1 MKPIRKLPLTL
12 LMLLFGI
19 TLTYAQQPFVVL
31 SGHVINQQTG
41 MPMPGQ
47 PVFIALDS
55 LNYPGY
61 YNEVY
66 TNEAGYYTDNIPFS
80 SELPGFINVSTP
92 DCNGVMAIQTICIV
106 PGIQEL
112 TLDFTI
118 CSQGTAGCVAQ
129 FSFFPTSDD
138 RMTMAF
144 TDESFT
150 APGASITG
158 WFWDFGDGN
167 TSAEQNP
174 VHTYGEPG
182 FYTTCLYIS
191 SNDSS
196 CYGSMCMMV
205 DAGNILPGG
214 CDNYFSYYPDSSGTA
229 MTYVFEGF
237 TMNGEVD
244 SWNWDFGDG
253 TTASGQTV
261 THVFQNPLMYY
272 TICLTTTGTVNGE
285 PCTGTSCQEVF
296 IYVPSPCESFFWYQP
311 DSTGTVYQ
319 FEGWA
324 MGTTQMDSWHWDF
337 GDGSTAEGQYVSHAF
352 ADPNQVYNVCLTTT
366 SADPNG
372 GSCTYTSCQ
381 EVYYYVPS
389 PCESSFW
396 YYPNAGGNSFTFE
409 GWSYNN
415 QVESWTWEF
424 GDGTTATGQMVTHTF
439 ENPGEFF
446 TVCLTTTGTGPDGT
460 SCTFVSCQEVY
471 IYIPSPCENYFEFT
485 SNDANTYTFTG
496 HLMSNEPA
504 VYSWDFGDGYTA
516 SGQQVSHTFPPSW
529 GMVYNV
535 CLTTV
540 TTNPADS
547 CMSTSCQIIFPGG
560 GGGECQAVMSAYPDS
575 SGYTYYF
582 ADLSQGDHNIR
593 FWDFGDGEQSSE
605 ANPVHTYNGPGIFMA
620 CLTIG
625 DSLSNCWDQTCMEIW
640 VDVVQPECQASFFA
654 FPSDST
660 TSPLSYQFINTS
672 FPGFTNQQWSF
683 GDGTASFDVNP
694 LHTYAVPGTYDV
706 CLTIWDSAG
715 YCQSTYC
722 MPVFAGEAPSGYNV
736 AGVVVAGNAP
746 AEQGVVLLFGA
757 DNTFSGISTI
767 DSMGT
772 YNIGGVPAGSYYIYA
787 MLSPGSSGSELYL
800 PTYYTNSLTW
810 QGATLVNA
818 GEPNGWYPINMVSA
832 VYAGQGNGTITGTI
846 NYSGSFKSGG
856 APAANVEI
864 VLFNSTGIPV
874 AYTFSNA
881 DGSFAFENLPYGEYT
896 VHAEMAGKTT
906 HAMVLT
912 LSDSNAAPSV
922 GFVITAT
929 DINATA
935 LGQNDLSLDELEA
948 GNVYPN
954 PVGDMLYLELNS
966 SVSGNMTLEITDQL
980 GRVLKQER
988 IRQSGGDKRISIST
1002 SNLNHGI
1009 YMIRVSSDGY
1019 QPLQRKF
1026 VK

>member
-1 MKPIRKLPLTL
+1 MKPIRKLLLTL
-12 LMLLFGI
+12 MMVLLGFMLTF
-19 TLTYAQQPFVVL
+19 AQQPFVVL
-31 SGHVINQQTG
+31 SGHVLNQQTG
-41 MPMPGQ
+41 LPVAGQ

-61 YNEVY
+61 TNEVY
-66 TNEAGYYTDNIPFS
+66 TNEAGFYTDNVPFS
-80 SELPGFINVSTP
+80 SGVPGFINVSTP
-92 DCNGVMAIQTICIV
+92 DCNGAMAMQTVCIV

-118 CSQGTAGCVAQ
+118 CSQTTSGCVAL
-129 FSFFPTSDD
+129 FSFIPTSDD
-138 RMTMAF
+138 RMTIAF

-150 APGASITG
+150 SPGSTISG
-158 WFWDFGDGN
+158 WFWDFGDGI
-167 TSAEQNP
+167 TSTQQNP
-174 VHTYGEPG
+174 VHTYQQPG
-182 FYTTCLYIS
+182 FYNACLYIS

-196 CYGSMCMMV
+196 CFGNLCLMV
-205 DAGNILPGG
+205 DAGNVLPGG

-229 MTYVFEGF
+229 MTYVFEGY
-237 TMNGEVD
+237 TMNGEAD

-261 THVFQNPLMYY
+261 THVFQDPSMFY
-272 TICLTTTGTVNGE
+272 TVCLTTTGTVNGE
-285 PCTGTSCQEVF
+285 PCTGISCQEIF
-296 IYVPSPCESFFWYQP
+296 NYVPSPCESFFWYQP
-311 DSTGTVYQ
+311 DSTGTGYQ
-319 FEGWA
+319 FEGWS
-324 MGTTQMDSWHWDF
+324 MGTAQMDSWHWDF
-337 GDGSTAEGQYVSHAF
+337 GDGSTAEGQIVNHVF

-366 SADPNG
+366 GADPTG
-372 GSCTYTSCQ
+372 GTCTYTSCQ

-409 GWSYNN
+409 GWSFNN
-415 QVESWTWEF
+415 QVDSWTWEF

-446 TVCLTTTGTGPDGT
+446 TVCLTTTGTGADST
-460 SCTFVSCQEVY
+460 ACSFVSCQEVY
-471 IYIPSPCENYFEFT
+471 IYIPSPCENYFEYT
-485 SNDANTYTFTG
+485 SNEANTFFFTG

-504 VYSWDFGDGYTA
+504 SYFWDFGDGFTA
-516 SGQQVSHTFPPSW
+516 TGQQVSHTYPPSW

-547 CMSTSCQIIFPGG
+547 CMSTSCQAVFPGG
-560 GGGECQAVMSAYPDS
+560 GGGDCQAVMSASPDP
-575 SGYTYYF
+575 SGYTYFF

-605 ANPVHTYNGPGIFMA
+605 ANPVHTYNAAGIYLA

-625 DSLSNCWDQTCMEIW
+625 DSLSNCWDQTCQEIW

-654 FPSDST
+654 FPADST

-672 FPGFTNQQWSF
+672 TPGFTNQQWSF
-683 GDGTASFDVNP
+683 GDGTASLDVNP
-694 LHTYAVPGTYDV
+694 VHTYAVPGTYEV
-706 CLTIWDSAG
+706 CLTIWDSTG
-715 YCQSTYC
+715 YCQNTYC
-722 MPVFAGEAPSGYNV
+722 MPVFAGDAPAGYNV
-736 AGVVVAGNAP
+736 AGVVIAGNAP

-757 DNTFSGISTI
+757 DNTFSGIATI
-767 DSMGT
+767 DSMGI

-787 MLSPGSSGSELYL
+787 MLTPGSAGSELYL
-800 PTYYTNSLTW
+800 PTYYTSSLTW
-810 QGATLVNA
+810 QGATLVTA
-818 GEPNGWYPINMVSA
+818 GEPNGWYPITMVSA

-846 NYSGSFKSGG
+846 TYSGSFKSGG

-864 VLFNSTGIPV
+864 VLFNSTGIPI
-874 AYTFSNA
+874 AYTFSHE

-912 LSDSNAAPSV
+912 LSDSSATPSV

-929 DINATA
+929 EINATA

-966 SVSGNMTLEITDQL
+966 SVSGSVTVEITDQL

-988 IRQSGGDKRISIST
+988 ISQSGGDNRISIAT
-1002 SNLNHGI
+1002 SGLTKGI
-1009 YMIRVSSDGY
+1009 YLIRISSEGY

-1026 VK
+1026 IK